1 MDGLNSE
8 LYVMLMNMTKEEI
21 NFYRKILG
29 CDVRSNL
36 CKADMAAGVALYIEF
51 ESEYWLRKIPTWELA
66 IVEQLISRKPGEEF
80 DAGYQP
86 MPSILEMLRFVN
98 VRVDENEHTH
108 YSVSKYMYRILSS
121 GFKSA
126 HAYALCQNY
135 HYLDG
140 YVSGILNLYGIVA
153 KQDLVRMLAMAASA
167 IQQEKGEVNT
177 QGTYGYMYAH
187 ESLLVNFNKMVTSDG
202 REYVMHPCLENPAKL
217 FNDIMA
223 RPIPEK
229 NKNFTFSQAKDAGK
243 GYPFVSTHQE
253 SEQGRKVMK
262 ILRYL
267 TPDEGAAEAAY
278 TELFVLCQESPGSV
292 MKFVSALVD
301 GKFNSMDQLQN
312 VVQAFSEFSNT
323 IPRWM
328 LKGFSSREIS
338 AKYERP
344 RLQPLPPE
352 PFNPFASR
360 SANVGRNDP
369 CPCGSGKKFK
379 NCHGKLS

>member
-21 NFYRKILG
+21 NFYRKILD

-66 IVEQLISRKPGEEF
+66 IVEQLISLKPGEEF

-86 MPSILEMLRFVN
+86 MPSILEMLRFVK

-108 YSVSKYMYRILSS
+108 YSVSKYMHRILSS

-126 HAYALCQNY
+126 RAYTLCQNY
-135 HYLDG
+135 HYLDR
-140 YVSGILNLYGIVA
+140 YTYGILNLYGIVA
-153 KQDLVRMLAMAASA
+153 KPDLVRMLTTAALA
-167 IQQEKGEVNT
+167 IQEEKGEENT
-177 QGTYGYMYAH
+177 HGIYGYMYVH

-202 REYVMHPCLENPAKL
+202 CEYVMHPCLENPAKL

-223 RPIPEK
+223 RPVPEK

-243 GYPFVSTHQE
+243 GYPFISTHQE

-262 ILRYL
+262 ILRDL
-267 TPDEGAAEAAY
+267 TPDGGAAEAAY

-344 RLQPLPPE
+344 RLQPLPSE

-360 SANVGRNDP
+360 CANVGRNDP